1 MKNNL
6 LPRLIASYIG
16 YAVGDAFGAT
26 TEFMT
31 PNEIKNIYGILKD
44 IKGGGW
50 LNIKAGDVTD
60 DTGMCI
66 AIGNTLIKKG
76 GYNTFYIADSFVQW
90 MKNKPVDIGN
100 TIRSGIIRYKK
111 KGILYASYD
120 EFSAG
125 NGGLMRVIPIVIY
138 GRADI
143 EKILVMAKD
152 QGKIT
157 HNNELSDIA
166 IEIYCRVLH
175 TILMSGDKI
184 LALKEASELINKYPT
199 FSFSKYRGENS
210 GYVVDT
216 IKAVFHY
223 YFDGISFEDT
233 LINIVNNGG
242 DSDTIAALAGALAG
256 ATYGLNSIP
265 KRWLKKMNKNILN
278 IIRKQT
284 ISLHTLPVKLD
295 L

>member
-1 MKNNL
+1 MKNTIL
-6 LPRLIASYIG
+6 ARLIACYIG

-31 PNEIKNIYGILKD
+31 PNEIKNVYGTLKD

-50 LNIKAGDVTD
+50 LNIKAGEVTD

-66 AIGNTLIKKG
+66 TIGNALIKNR
-76 GYNTFYIADSFVQW
+76 GYDSFCIADSFVQW

-100 TIRSGIIRYKK
+100 TIRSGIIRYYK
-111 KGILYASYD
+111 KGVLYASYD
-120 EFSAG
+120 KFSAG

-138 GRADI
+138 GRKDI
-143 EKILVMAKD
+143 EKILIMAKD

-166 IEIYCRVLH
+166 IDIYCRVLH
-175 TILMSGDKI
+175 TVLISGDKI
-184 LALKEASELINKYPT
+184 LALKEVSELIRKYPV

-223 YFDGISFEDT
+223 YFDGIDFEGT
-233 LINIVNNGG
+233 LINVVNNGG
-242 DSDTIAALAGALAG
+242 DSDTIAALTGALAG
-256 ATYGLNSIP
+256 ATYGLHSIP
-265 KRWLKKMNKNILN
+265 KRWLKKMNKDVLDVIN
-278 IIRKQT
+278 KQT
-284 ISLHTLPVKLD
+284 INLHTLPVRIE
-295 L
+295 